1 MKEKNYQKWIFNF
14 VFLTMIFSVIFL
26 IYRITVAPETTTDKT
41 VMIKSDY
48 SLMFSQSVLGI
59 IAMLLPSIVS
69 RKLRIEIPSNMMLL
83 YVIFLYCAIFLGEVR
98 SYYYDVPHWDT
109 ILHGFSGAML
119 GAVGFSFVSL
129 LNNSDNIPMNL
140 SPSFVAMFAFCFA
153 LMLGVFWEV
162 YEYSFDGLW
171 GLNMQKFMTEDG
183 VEFVGRL
190 ALHDTMKDLIVD
202 AIGAFTLSLFG
213 YFSLKY
219 KTKFVEGFLIKKIK
233 FKEKRADRY
242 ETL

>member
-1 MKEKNYQKWIFNF
+1 MKKKKYQKWIFNF
-14 VFLTMIFSVIFL
+14 VLFTMVLSVIFL
-26 IYRITVAPETTTDKT
+26 AIRISIAPVTTHEHG
-41 VMIKSDY
+41 VMVKSDY
-48 SLMFSQSVLGI
+48 SLMFTQSVLGI
-59 IAMLLPSIVS
+59 FAMILPSLLS
-69 RKLRIEIPSNMMLL
+69 KNLRIVIPSNMMIL
-83 YVIFLYCAIFLGEVR
+83 YVVFLYCAIFLGEVR

-140 SPSFVAMFAFCFA
+140 SPIFVALFAFCFA

-162 YEYSFDGLW
+162 YEYSFDGFW

-202 AIGAFTLSLFG
+202 AVGAFILSLFG

-219 KTKFVEGFLIKKIK
+219 KTKFVEGFLIKKTK
-233 FKEKRADRY
+233 FKEKKVNKH